1 MTFAIQKVLWF
12 LIMPPASLI
21 ILMLVGLFLINKKR
35 RLCGKSLIF
44 LGVALLYVLSIAQ
57 VADFIVKPLEKPFPP
72 LKREDLRADAV
83 VVLGGGSVDLEW
95 LGAAPVPNSETF
107 SRLVTGVE
115 LAKRFH
121 IPLVL
126 SMGNGEPFATKV
138 NDADTMAE
146 AALALGIPKKQMIID
161 NVSRDTVENSYAVR
175 KLIKGNRIILSTSA
189 YHMRRAKAM
198 FAKRGFTV
206 ISAPSY
212 YLAQTRKFTLISL
225 VPRAGDLARST
236 RGIAEWVS
244 LLWWGLRGKM

>member
-1 MTFAIQKVLWF
+1 MIFVIQKVLWF

-21 ILMLVGLFLINKKR
+21 ILILAGLLLINKKR
-35 RLCGKSLIF
+35 RLLGKSLIF

-72 LKREDLRADAV
+72 LKGEDLRADAV

-95 LGAAPVPNSETF
+95 LGAAPVPNPETL

-115 LAKRFH
+115 LARKFR

-138 NDADTMAE
+138 NDANTMAA
-146 AALALGIPKKQMIID
+146 AALELGIPKKQMIVE

-175 KLIKGNRIILSTSA
+175 KLVKGNRIILSTSA

-206 ISAPSY
+206 IPAPSY
-212 YLAQTRKFTLISL
+212 YLAQTRKFTPISL
-225 VPRAGDLARST
+225 IPRTADLAMST
-236 RGIAEWVS
+236 TGIAEWVS
-244 LLWWGLRGKM
+244 LLWWGLRGEM